1 MRDLTRF
8 AAAIRKQLLLEL
20 KNFGFGHLG
29 GSMSIVELLAALY
42 GSELK
47 HDATRPH
54 WEDRDYLILSK
65 GHAGPAWYATL
76 ALEGYFPL
84 SELETLNKPH
94 TNLPSHPD
102 RLKTIGVDMTSG
114 SLGQGPSV
122 AAGLC
127 EGFRIQKRDNYVY
140 VVVGDGELNEGQ
152 PWEAFQYIASRNLH
166 HCIVFI
172 DENKKQ
178 LDGTTEEIIKP
189 FDFVKKMEAFGFSS
203 FRVDGKNPQAIKEA
217 IQLAKANTQKP
228 TCIVLDTIK
237 GQGVKHFE
245 AIVLNHVVRFSEDDI
260 KATNE
265 AIIELDKIIDGGK
278 DL

>member
-1 MRDLTRF
+1 MKDLTVF
-8 AAAIRKQLLLEL
+8 AAEIRKQLLLEL

-29 GSMSIVELLAALY
+29 GSMSVVELLAVLY
-42 GSELK
+42 GSELR
-47 HDATRPH
+47 HDAKRPD

-65 GHAGPAWYATL
+65 GHAGPAWYAAL

-84 SELETLNKPH
+84 DELMTLNKSH

-127 EGFRIQKRDNYVY
+127 EGFRLQNRNNYVY

-152 PWEAFQYIASRNLH
+152 PWEAFQFIASRNLN

-178 LDGTTEEIIKP
+178 LDGTTDEIIKS
-189 FDFVKKMEAFGFSS
+189 FDFVKKMDAFGFNSI
-203 FRVDGKNPQAIKEA
+203 RIDGKKTQPILEA
-217 IQLAKANTQKP
+217 IQAAKRNKDRP
-228 TCIVLDTIK
+228 TCIVLETIK

-245 AIVLNHVVRFSEDDI
+245 DIVLNHVVRFNEDDV
-260 KATNE
+260 KATTE
-265 AIIELDKIIDGGK
+265 AIIELDKIIAGGK
-278 DL
+278 A

>member
-1 MRDLTRF
+1 MRDLTVF
-8 AAAIRKQLLLEL
+8 AADIRKQLLIEL
-20 KNFGFGHLG
+20 RNFGFGHLG
-29 GSMSIVELLAALY
+29 GSMSIVELLAVLY

-47 HDATRPH
+47 HNPKEPN
-54 WEDRDYLILSK
+54 WSERDFLILSK
-65 GHAGPAWYATL
+65 GHAGPAWYAAL
-76 ALEGYFPL
+76 ALEGYFPIE
-84 SELETLNKPH
+84 ELLTLNKPY

-127 EGFRIQKRDNYVY
+127 EGFKLQNKDNYVY

-152 PWEAFQYIASRNLH
+152 PWEAFQYIASRNLN

-178 LDGTTEEIIKP
+178 LDGTTDEIVKS
-189 FDFVKKMEAFGFSS
+189 FDFVNKMRAFGFNS
-203 FRVDGKNPQAIKEA
+203 FRVDGKHTQTILEGIRK
-217 IQLAKANTQKP
+217 AKGFSQKP
-228 TCIVLDTIK
+228 TCIVLETIK

-245 AIVLNHVVRFSEDDI
+245 DIVLNHVVRFNNDDV
-260 KATNE
+260 KATDE
-265 AIIELDKIIDGGK
+265 ALVELDSIIYGGK
-278 DL
+278 E